1 MAAAPAP
8 PILHMVSAPRYMPPP
23 HPTPSPK
30 REQHGLAGGVPATQ
44 VTTIVI
50 NRDRVERGRGR
61 GGWRGCG
68 CWFELLCVEGRK
80 EGLGGFDLRGLCG
93 GFERGG
99 EMKFDEK
106 MNGSE

>member
-1 MAAAPAP
+1 M
-8 PILHMVSAPRYMPPP
+8 
-23 HPTPSPK
+23 
-30 REQHGLAGGVPATQ
+30 
-44 VTTIVI
+44 
-50 NRDRVERGRGR
+50 
-61 GGWRGCG
+61 GWRGCG